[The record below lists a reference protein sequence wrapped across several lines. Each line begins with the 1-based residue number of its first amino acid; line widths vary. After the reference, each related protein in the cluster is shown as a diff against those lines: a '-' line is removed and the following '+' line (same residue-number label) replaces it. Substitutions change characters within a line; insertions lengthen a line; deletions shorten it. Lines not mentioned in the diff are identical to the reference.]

1 MESELAD
8 DEVNDGIC
16 VYLRHYPGK
25 NDDEFNQVFGS
36 RSDLILTRVRELL
49 AEAMKV
55 EVDWTGLTLS
65 EGGDVVKGVMAERH
79 PQLSPEAL
87 AALRRYYT
95 YLMR

>member
-1 MESELAD
+1 MASDVTEQ
-8 DEVNDGIC
+8 EVNGGIC

-25 NDDEFNQVFGS
+25 NEDEFNQVFGS
-36 RSDLILTRVRELL
+36 RSVPILARVRELL

-65 EGGDVVKGVMAERH
+65 DGGDVVRDVMGARH
-79 PQLSPEAL
+79 PQLSSDAL
-87 AALRRYYT
+87 AAIRRYYT